1 MHACMHVRVCMYMP
15 GHTCVHKILHMHMYV
30 YVCMYACV
38 CVTASTAMAVPV
50 FSQKNHS
57 KTIALN
63 TQKRH
68 RYTFIVQYD
77 IIITTFPHNR
87 LARICSDIAAVSVLV
102 VCI

>member
-1 MHACMHVRVCMYMP
+1 MFIAFSLSENLGLDTLVIIIP
-15 GHTCVHKILHMHMYV
+15 AAGSG
-30 YVCMYACV
+30 
-38 CVTASTAMAVPV
+38 TASTAMAVPV

-87 LARICSDIAAVSVLV
+87 MARICSDIAAVSVLV